1 MLTSDQRITPNLWFD
16 DQAEEAARYYVSIFK
31 DSEILTI
38 SRYGAGAPKPEGSVL
53 TVAFTLE
60 GQRFTALNGGPHFP
74 FTEAVS
80 FVVHC
85 STQEEV
91 DHYWERLSAGG
102 DAKAQMCGW
111 LKDRYGVSWQIVP
124 DALIEYI
131 TDADPAKAQRTMQAM
146 LQMKKLDIAALKR
159 AHDGAD
165 AAATAATGPGGGG

>member
-1 MLTSDQRITPNLWFD
+1 MLTSNQKITPNLWFD

-31 DSEILTI
+31 DSEIQTI
-38 SRYGAGAPKPEGSVL
+38 SRYGAGAPKPEGSAL

-111 LKDRYGVSWQIVP
+111 LKDSYGVSWQIVP